1 MYERFLKLLTEKK
14 ISAYKVSKDTHIS
27 QATFSAWKN
36 GSRQPKVD
44 KLQKIAAYFN
54 VSLEWLMGNTDVRNA
69 NSSNIKKELDVIPPS
84 SKSNENTIQL
94 STDEQELLKLYRE
107 LPYEGKATIKAIVQ
121 NQYDLY
127 VKPKC
132 NEKAI

>member
-54 VSLEWLMGNTDVRNA
+54 VSLEWLMGNTDVREN
-69 NSSNIKKELDVIPPS
+69 NSSNLERPVTDITAKDDIKLTNDELNFIKKYRQLPS
-84 SKSNENTIQL
+84 NVQKLIDNTIETYYDI
-94 STDEQELLKLYRE
+94 SLKKER
-107 LPYEGKATIKAIVQ
+107 
-121 NQYDLY
+121 
-127 VKPKC
+127 
-132 NEKAI
+132 

>member
-1 MYERFLKLLTEKK
+1 MYERFLQLLKEHNITT
-14 ISAYKVSKDTHIS
+14 YKVCKDTNITQTS
-27 QATFSAWKN
+27 LSSWKT
-36 GSRQPKVD
+36 GKSTPKID

-107 LPYEGKATIKAIVQ
+107 LPYEGQVTVKTIAKTQ
-121 NQYDLY
+121 HDLY

-132 NEKAI
+132 DEKAI